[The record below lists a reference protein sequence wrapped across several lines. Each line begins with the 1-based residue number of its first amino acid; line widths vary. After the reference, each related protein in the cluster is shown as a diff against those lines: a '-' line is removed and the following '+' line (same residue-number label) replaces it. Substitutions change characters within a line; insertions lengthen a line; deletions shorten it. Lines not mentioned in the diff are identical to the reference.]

1 MRIRLLA
8 LLFVFCLLAVPA
20 NACDPPLVTSAAV
33 VQTSFVTPTFIS
45 TPIFAT
51 QATFAPAFGFNAFA
65 ASPVFATPVS
75 AFGVAGVNVNVFNGR
90 RAFIGGGRRGGFE
103 RERIRINR
111 VSRF

>member
-33 VQTSFVTPTFIS
+33 VQTPFVSTSSAFVS
-45 TPIFAT
+45 TPLFASPT
-51 QATFAPAFGFNAFA
+51 VFAPAFGFSAFA
-65 ASPVFATPVS
+65 ATPVLATP
-75 AFGVAGVNVNVFNGR
+75 AFAGVNVNVFNGR